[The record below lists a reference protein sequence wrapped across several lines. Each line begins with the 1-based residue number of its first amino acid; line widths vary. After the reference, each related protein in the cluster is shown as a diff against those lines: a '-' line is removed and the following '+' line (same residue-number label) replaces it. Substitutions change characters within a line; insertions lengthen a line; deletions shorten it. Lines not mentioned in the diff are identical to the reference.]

1 MKAIDFIRILFNNVT
16 YYTEKTPNW
25 EKNEVISRAEWR
37 AMLTLLAENGEFIKN
52 EAGDW
57 IAIDIS

>member
-1 MKAIDFIRILFNNVT
+1 MKAIDLIHVLFNNVT
-16 YYTEKTPNW
+16 YYVDKIPNW
-25 EKNEVISRAEWR
+25 EENEVISRAEWR

-57 IAIDIS
+57 IAA

>member
-1 MKAIDFIRILFNNVT
+1 MKAIDLIRVLFNNVT

-25 EKNEVISRAEWR
+25 EKNEVISRSQWQ

-52 EAGDW
+52 QAGDW
-57 IAIDIS
+57 ITA